1 MFTVTNVI
9 LSIIMFIIVSGII
22 SLSLEFVSVIPLTVR
37 RVLTISLSLFITYL
51 MFERDFFLPEDW
63 DKKLKDKLSFDD
75 EKKKKDEKEKK
86 HEEDKKK
93 NLPVENHYHVFLD
106 NI

>member
-37 RVLTISLSLFITYL
+37 RILTVSLSLFITYL
-51 MFERDFFLPEDW
+51 MFEREFFLPEDW
-63 DKKLKDKLSFDD
+63 DKQLKDKLSFDD
-75 EKKKKDEKEKK
+75 EKKKKDKEKK
-86 HEEDKKK
+86 HKEEKKK
-93 NLPVENHYHVFLD
+93 NLPVENHYHAFLD